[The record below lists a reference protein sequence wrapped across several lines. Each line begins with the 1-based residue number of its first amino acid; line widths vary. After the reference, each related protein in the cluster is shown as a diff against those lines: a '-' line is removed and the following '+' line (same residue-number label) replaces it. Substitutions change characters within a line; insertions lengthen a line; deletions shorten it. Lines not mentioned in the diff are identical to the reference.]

1 MKTSFLDFATLRPED
16 LDIAALHDKL
26 DSVDLWPTSSNDELN
41 ARLTSPEVIVVN
53 KLRLDASHLDK
64 ASNLKLICL
73 AATGTDNVDLDAA
86 KERGIAVCNIREY
99 CTPSVVQHVFALI
112 LTLTQ
117 NLNQYRLRLENGDWQ
132 RSDNFCLLDPPIR
145 ELSGKTL
152 GLIGL
157 GALGSGV
164 AGVARAFNMRV
175 VAARLPWRTASAP
188 SDSGHSAPRLA
199 LHELLQQADII
210 SLHCP
215 LNTDTH
221 HIIDTNA
228 LEQMKSDALLINTAR
243 GGLVDAEAL
252 LKALQNEEIG
262 GAGID
267 VLDEEPPTDGNVLLE
282 ASLPN
287 LIVTPHIAWS
297 AREARQRALND
308 IVANI
313 LAFQSG
319 EELNRIV

>member
-1 MKTSFLDFATLRPED
+1 MKTVFLDFSTLHPED
-16 LDIAALHDKL
+16 LDL
-26 DSVDLWPTSSNDELN
+26 DSLKKKLKDIQFWPTSNKDELKD
-41 ARLTSPEVIVVN
+41 RLKSPEVIVVN
-53 KLRLDASHLDK
+53 KLLVDETCLEQAP
-64 ASNLKLICL
+64 NLKLICL

-99 CTPSVVQHVFALI
+99 CTPSVVQHVFALM

-117 NLNQYRLRLENGDWQ
+117 HLALYQARLNKGDWQ
-132 RSDNFCLLDPPIR
+132 HSENFCLLDPPIR

-175 VAARLPWRTASAP
+175 VAARLPWRTTSAP
-188 SDSGHSAPRLA
+188 SVSGQSVPRLA

-215 LNTDTH
+215 LNEDTR
-221 HIIDTNA
+221 HIIDSNA

-243 GGLVDAEAL
+243 GGLVDYQAL
-252 LKALQNEEIG
+252 LHALEQNEIG

-267 VLDEEPPTDGNVLLE
+267 VLEQEPPIDNHILLK
-282 ASLPN
+282 ANLAN

-297 AREARQRALND
+297 AREARQRAID
-308 IVANI
+308 EIVSNI
-313 LAFQSG
+313 LAFQAG
-319 EELNRIV
+319 EKRNRII

>member
-1 MKTSFLDFATLRPED
+1 MKTTFLDFATLHPED
-16 LDIAALHDKL
+16 LDIGILHEKL
-26 DSVDLWPTSSNDELN
+26 QEAELWATSSKAELD
-41 ARLTSPEVIVVN
+41 ARLAKPEVLVVN
-53 KLRLDASHLDK
+53 KLQLDSSALDK
-64 ASNLKLICL
+64 AANLKLICL
-73 AATGTDNVDLDAA
+73 AATGTDNVDLEAA
-86 KERGIAVCNIREY
+86 KQRGIAVCNIREY

-112 LTLTQ
+112 LALTQ
-117 NLNQYRLRLENGDWQ
+117 NLNQYRTQLANGDWQ

-145 ELSGKTL
+145 ELSGKTI

-188 SDSGHSAPRLA
+188 SESGHSAPRLP

-215 LNTDTH
+215 LNADTR
-221 HIIDTNA
+221 HIIDASA
-228 LEQMKSDALLINTAR
+228 LAQMKSDALLINTAR
-243 GGLVDAEAL
+243 GELVDAEAL
-252 LKALQNEEIG
+252 LSAIQNEEIA

-267 VLDEEPPTDGNVLLE
+267 VLEEEPPVKGNVLL
-282 ASLPN
+282 AADLPN

-313 LAFQSG
+313 LAFQAG
-319 EELNRIV
+319 EDLNRVV

>member
-1 MKTSFLDFATLRPED
+1 MKTTFLDFATLRPED
-16 LDIAALHDKL
+16 LDTDMLHEKL
-26 DSVDLWPTSSNDELN
+26 KQVELWPTSSKAELA
-41 ARLTSPEVIVVN
+41 ARLAKPEVVVVN
-53 KLRLDASHLDK
+53 KLHLDS
-64 ASNLKLICL
+64 AALDQAPNLKLICL
-73 AATGTDNVDLDAA
+73 AATGTDNVDLKAA
-86 KERGIAVCNIREY
+86 KQRGIAVCNIREY

-112 LTLTQ
+112 LALTQ
-117 NLNQYRLRLENGDWQ
+117 NLNQYQAQLANGDWQ

-145 ELSGKTL
+145 ELSGKTI

-215 LNTDTH
+215 LNADTH
-221 HIIDTNA
+221 HIIDASA

-252 LKALQNEEIG
+252 LRAIQNEEIG

-267 VLDEEPPTDGNVLLE
+267 VLEQEPPAAGNVLLE
-282 ASLPN
+282 AALPK

-313 LAFQSG
+313 LAFQMG
-319 EELNRIV
+319 EELNRVV

>member
-1 MKTSFLDFATLRPED
+1 MKTAFLDFATLRPED
-16 LDIAALHDKL
+16 LDKDMLHEKLGKVELWAA
-26 DSVDLWPTSSNDELN
+26 TSQAELE
-41 ARLTSPEVIVVN
+41 ARLATPEVVVVN
-53 KLRLDASHLDK
+53 KLRLDNAALDK
-64 ASNLKLICL
+64 APKLKLICL
-73 AATGTDNVDLDAA
+73 AATGSDNVDLAA
-86 KERGIAVCNIREY
+86 ARDRGIAVCNIREY

-112 LTLTQ
+112 LALTQ
-117 NLNQYRLRLENGDWQ
+117 NLNEYRTQLANGDWQ

-145 ELSGKTL
+145 ELSGKTI

-157 GALGSGV
+157 GSLGSGV

-175 VAARLPWRTASAP
+175 VAARLPWRTAAAP
-188 SDSGHSAPRLA
+188 SDSGHSAPRLPM
-199 LHELLQQADII
+199 HELLQQADII

-215 LNTDTH
+215 LNDDTR
-221 HIIDTNA
+221 HIINASA

-252 LKALQNEEIG
+252 LNALQNEEIG

-267 VLDEEPPTDGNVLLE
+267 VLEQEPPVDGNVLLE
-282 ASLPN
+282 AKLPN

-308 IVANI
+308 IVKNI
-313 LAFQSG
+313 LAFQAG
-319 EELNRIV
+319 EECNRIN

>member
-1 MKTSFLDFATLRPED
+1 MKTAFLDFATLRPED
-16 LDIAALHDKL
+16 LDKDMLHEKL
-26 DSVDLWPTSSNDELN
+26 GEVELWPTTSQAELE
-41 ARLTSPEVIVVN
+41 ARLATPEVVVVN
-53 KLRLDASHLDK
+53 KLRLDNAALDK
-64 ASNLKLICL
+64 APKLKLICL
-73 AATGTDNVDLDAA
+73 AATGSDNVDLEAA
-86 KERGIAVCNIREY
+86 RERGIAVCNIREY

-112 LTLTQ
+112 LALTQ
-117 NLNQYRLRLENGDWQ
+117 NLNEYRTQLAKGDWQ

-145 ELSGKTL
+145 ELSGKTI

-157 GALGSGV
+157 GSLGSGV

-175 VAARLPWRTASAP
+175 VAARLPWRTAAAP
-188 SDSGHSAPRLA
+188 SDSGHSAPRLPM
-199 LHELLQQADII
+199 HELLQQADII

-215 LNTDTH
+215 LNDDTR
-221 HIIDTNA
+221 HIINASA

-252 LKALQNEEIG
+252 LNALQNEEIG

-267 VLDEEPPTDGNVLLE
+267 VLEQEPPVDGNILLE
-282 ASLPN
+282 AKLPN

-308 IVANI
+308 IVKNI
-313 LAFQSG
+313 LAFQAG
-319 EELNRIV
+319 EECNRIN